1 MVSLSSEVNNAQPL
15 PDNFV
20 KIYELLYPNAI
31 HTSMTK
37 QLFVNYG
44 TRILFRRRQI
54 ENLPHCA
61 CDLVYDI
68 QVKSNQVL
76 ADVHW
81 PGRLQELEY
90 GFAVEDFSTPEKCF
104 DYVTQNK
111 IRDLRNNLPELRE
124 LLTKDISS
132 MNTSELIELVI
143 LIRNKEFHRYKNPA
157 RFEEEFQKMK
167 NKIEQ

>member
-1 MVSLSSEVNNAQPL
+1 MVSLADEVNQVKPL
-15 PDNFV
+15 PDNF
-20 KIYELLYPNAI
+20 IAMYEELYPNAI

-37 QLFVNYG
+37 QLFANYG

-68 QVKSNQVL
+68 QVKNNKLL

-90 GFAVEDFSTPEKCF
+90 GFAIEDFSTPEKCF
-104 DYVTQNK
+104 DYVVQNK
-111 IRDLRNNLPELRE
+111 IANLRATLPEE
-124 LLTKDISS
+124 FGDFLTKDFGR
-132 MNTSELIELVI
+132 MTNDELIEMVMLV
-143 LIRNKEFHRYKNPA
+143 KQQDFHRFKNPQK
-157 RFEEEFQKMK
+157 FEEEFQKLK
-167 NKIEQ
+167 SKLE